1 MSFWLNKDVTSDT
14 QYQILGATTAFGS
27 IDMSNEIVE
36 SQWAIEQ
43 VIEKLNL
50 STMAQVKIRDDI
62 DFVERLENMP
72 KASLKIGKN

>member
-14 QYQILGATTAFGS
+14 RNTKFLGATTAFGS

-43 VIEKLNL
+43 VIENLNV
-50 STMAQVKIRDDI
+50 VKTLLVRI
-62 DFVERLENMP
+62 
-72 KASLKIGKN
+72 